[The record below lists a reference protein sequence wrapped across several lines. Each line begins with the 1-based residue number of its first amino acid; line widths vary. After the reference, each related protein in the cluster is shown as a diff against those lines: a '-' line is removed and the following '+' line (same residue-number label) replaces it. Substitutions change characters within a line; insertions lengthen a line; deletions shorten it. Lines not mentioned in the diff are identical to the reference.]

1 MKVKY
6 NAANI
11 GDLLKHSWLIE
22 VTEFLS
28 KHLSSKLFKYADTF
42 CGFKEYEIEGF
53 FKERLINQF
62 QQTKLYGSRKTIW
75 KETGTWVVSELSR
88 SY

>member
-6 NAANI
+6 NAANT

-28 KHLSSKLFKYADTF
+28 KQFPSEPFK
-42 CGFKEYEIEGF
+42 
-53 FKERLINQF
+53 
-62 QQTKLYGSRKTIW
+62 
-75 KETGTWVVSELSR
+75 
-88 SY
+88 